1 MENVDAELFEQMNY
15 YGITSSN
22 EDDGY
27 DWLGPASDLMILYF

>member
-15 YGITSSN
+15 YGIASSN